1 MKKFFVLLTL
11 ISLCFYLPVKAE
23 EFSTGGDMW
32 DNFSDQNTYGQKP
45 VTDEE
50 FDKALTKKKIKKNFW
65 GKEIKN
71 KNIPKG
77 EEYRQ
82 SNETD
87 FITEV
92 SKELPVLLIPVELI
106 IDENTVLPVGHYQ
119 IMADKTNG
127 IIKIKFYQSG
137 NLMGEVKAVETDNDF
152 NQETVNFANWLECGA
167 DKIRVIYGS
176 LDFNAYVDIYI
187 KKAFGY

>member
-119 IMADKTNG
+119 IMADKTDG

-176 LDFNAYVDIYI
+176 LDFNAYADIYI
-187 KKAFGY
+187 KKTFGY

>member
-77 EEYRQ
+77 EEY
-82 SNETD
+82 
-87 FITEV
+87 
-92 SKELPVLLIPVELI
+92 
-106 IDENTVLPVGHYQ
+106 
-119 IMADKTNG
+119 
-127 IIKIKFYQSG
+127 
-137 NLMGEVKAVETDNDF
+137 
-152 NQETVNFANWLECGA
+152 
-167 DKIRVIYGS
+167 
-176 LDFNAYVDIYI
+176 
-187 KKAFGY
+187 KKANFVYSQVWNTQNKNFFFVVKYGKRGVHRKVSPFFFVINYKTILLTFNFMKMFFTLADF

>member
-1 MKKFFVLLTL
+1 MKKFFVLITL
-11 ISLCFYLPVKAE
+11 ISLFLYLPVKAE
-23 EFSTGGDMW
+23 EFSTSGDMW

-50 FDKALTKKKIKKNFW
+50 FDKALKKKKIKKNFW

-77 EEYRQ
+77 EEFRQ

-92 SKELPVLLIPVELI
+92 SKDLPVLLIPVELI
-106 IDENTVLPVGHYQ
+106 IDEKTILPVGHYQ
-119 IMADKTNG
+119 IMADKIDG

-137 NLMGEVKAVETDNDF
+137 NLMGQVKAVETDNDF
-152 NQETVNFANWLECGA
+152 NQETVNFANWLECGQN
-167 DKIRVIYGS
+167 KIRVIYGS
-176 LDFNAYVDIYI
+176 LDFNAYADIYI
-187 KKAFGY
+187 KQTFAY